1 MEYPLPDLFSFM
13 ILKNFW
19 PVIIWSIIILVLTGV
34 PGNVIPKVGNFWD
47 WMSPDKLAHF
57 FLYGVFIYL
66 LLKNTLKQSS
76 ASALNKK
83 QILLLLIVG
92 IVFAAITEIL
102 QAKVFI
108 NRNGNWY
115 DFGANVIGCLAGLAI
130 YSLKTKKKRI
140 NL

>member
-1 MEYPLPDLFSFM
+1 M
-13 ILKNFW
+13 ILKNYW
-19 PVIIWSIIILVLTGV
+19 PVLLWSFIILVLTGV

-47 WMSPDKLAHF
+47 WIGSDKLAHF
-57 FLYGVFIYL
+57 LLYGIFTYL
-66 LLKNTLKQSS
+66 LLRNTSKQLS
-76 ASALNKK
+76 ASVLKKK
-83 QILLLLIVG
+83 QILLLLLIG

-140 NL
+140 N